1 MRPFIA
7 CLLALV
13 VCGAFLGLGA
23 QAGRKTFDIYSI
35 DVEGGGATLFV
46 SPSGE
51 SLLIDTGYQSNGRDA
66 DRIVA
71 AAKDAGLTQIDH
83 LITSHYHGDHMGG
96 LAELAARFPI
106 KHLIDHGANST
117 PQSSGTS
124 FIQGYLELSGRLAHT
139 AVKAGDK
146 IPITGLDWLVV
157 SSDGKLLSKALPGA
171 GKPNPACASFQKQE
185 ETNFEDFH
193 AVGSVVSFG
202 KFRIAHLADLTVNY
216 EFQLMC
222 PNNPIGT
229 VDVWIV
235 SNHGQ
240 IRSGSAVLAHG
251 LQPRVAIMNN
261 AARKGGVPDVMKIL
275 YTIPGLE
282 DLWQLHF
289 SLLGGQEYAVPG
301 MFIANTLDEQPATV
315 TIAPMAPPP
324 PGSAAPPPPP
334 HNGPAYWFKVS
345 AQQDGTFTVT
355 NSRNG
360 FSKTYRA
367 RSGS

>member
-7 CLLALV
+7 FLLVLA
-13 VCGAFLGLGA
+13 VCGAFLGA

-46 SPSGE
+46 SPSGQ
-51 SLLIDTGYQSNGRDA
+51 SLLIDSGYQSNGRDA
-66 DRIVA
+66 DRIMA
-71 AAKDAGLTQIDH
+71 AAKDAGLTHIDH

-106 KHLIDHGANST
+106 DHLIDHGENST
-117 PQSSGTS
+117 PQSSGTG
-124 FIQGYLELSGRLAHT
+124 FIQGYMELAGKRSRT
-139 AVKAGDK
+139 SVKAGDK
-146 IPITGLDWLVV
+146 VPIAGLDWLIV
-157 SSDGKLLSKALPGA
+157 SSDGKVLSKPLPGA

-216 EFQLMC
+216 ESQLMC

-240 IRSGSAVLAHG
+240 PRSGSAVLAHG
-251 LQPRVAIMNN
+251 LRPRVAIMNN
-261 AARKGGVPDVMKIL
+261 AARKGGVPDVMKIV

-301 MFIANTLDEQPATV
+301 MFIANTLDDQPDAV
-315 TIAPMAPPP
+315 AIAPMTPPP
-324 PGSAAPPPPP
+324 AGAAAPPPPP

-360 FSKTYRA
+360 FAKTYRA
-367 RSGS
+367 KPIS